1 MQPRWI
7 HLNFQ
12 SSNELMQMLIK
23 QLYVIKV
30 NKTWNK
36 ALFKHIVLTI
46 MYWTHIYCISTQ
58 LSQFCSFILMKQ
70 RTTVSTFTCLYR
82 PSLMQ
87 SDWIWSWNGKRHR
100 GYHCLSA
107 QRGWGRPWWH
117 PRTPQSWTRAGER
130 VGKIKLPLRLLQ
142 TSMCL
147 LSMRTT
153 TCKTITQSK
162 TNCLMLSEFH
172 FLPNLISYV
181 YNYKF
186 WYTCIAFV
194 V

>member
-1 MQPRWI
+1 
-7 HLNFQ
+7 
-12 SSNELMQMLIK
+12 
-23 QLYVIKV
+23 
-30 NKTWNK
+30 
-36 ALFKHIVLTI
+36 

-87 SDWIWSWNGKRHR
+87 SDWIWSWKGKRHR

-117 PRTPQSWTRAGER
+117 PRTPQSLTRAGER

-162 TNCLMLSEFH
+162 TNCLILSEFH

-181 YNYKF
+181 YNYLHCF
-186 WYTCIAFV
+186 CGV
-194 V
+194 VNWKAEGCWINLRSRHQQCVLQQASLLQGAPREFGSL